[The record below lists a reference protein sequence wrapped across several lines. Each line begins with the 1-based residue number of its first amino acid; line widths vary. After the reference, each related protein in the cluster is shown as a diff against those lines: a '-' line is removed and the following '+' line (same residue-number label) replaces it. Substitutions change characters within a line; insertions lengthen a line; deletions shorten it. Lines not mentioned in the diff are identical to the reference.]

1 MAKKVHRVALVGAPN
16 CGKSS
21 LFNRLTGSHA
31 YVGNRAGVT
40 VGALSGHIPTG
51 LLPRSGEAVLT
62 DLPGI
67 RSLRPTGEDEA
78 ISCRSL
84 MSAPPDLIVN
94 VQSATTL
101 ERCIA
106 LTLELAEAFPDTP
119 MLCAV
124 NMCDELRQSGGRLD
138 TEALSR
144 MLGRPAVAVS
154 AVTGEGIDRLCSL
167 IDEVLSDEKSTSHGT
182 SSRRENRRERSPQGR
197 REGSLRN
204 RCEDSPQDRPQDRS
218 EGSLQNHRER
228 SPQGRREDRPERSP
242 QDRRE
247 NRRERSPQNR
257 PEGSLQNRPERSPQ
271 TPPQATTSRA
281 LLADRAAKISAAVI
295 SLDKPS
301 RSDRHASLTERADR
315 LLTHPICG
323 TLMLA
328 AIMAGIFLLIFG
340 PPGEWLTAAFE
351 FLLLKPLSAGAS
363 WLCGLGLP
371 EIACMILTRWVVGG
385 VGAVISFMPKIM
397 LLYLLLSLLEDSG
410 YLARAAYLADPL
422 TRPFGLSGHSM
433 ISVLLAFGCSVP
445 AIAASRTLSD
455 GHERRRCAILLPL
468 IPCSARLPL
477 LVVLSGVV
485 SHRRAMGAL
494 FLAAAYLMPFCVFLV
509 LSAVLRR
516 GHRLP
521 PFIVELP
528 RYRWPRPGVAISG
541 MLRQC
546 GDFLRRTA
554 GTVFL
559 SGGVVWVLSA
569 LTMTGRLT
577 DDPARSVLALVAG
590 AVSPLLRPLG
600 LDDWRLCAALL
611 AGICAKEGSVAT
623 LGVLLPGGGTLG
635 ARLCALLTPASA
647 LTFGVFYSMYLPCAA
662 SIATMRREVGRGGC
676 ALGLALMLA
685 AAYLIAYTVHLCA

>member
-51 LLPRSGEAVLT
+51 LLPRSGEVVLT

-78 ISCRSL
+78 VSCWSL
-84 MSAPPDLIVN
+84 VSEPPDLIVN

-124 NMCDELRQSGGRLD
+124 NMCDELKQSGGRLD

-154 AVTGEGIDRLCSL
+154 AVTGEGIDRLCGL
-167 IDEVLSDEKSTSHGT
+167 IDETLSDEKRTSHGT
-182 SSRRENRRERSPQGR
+182 SSRP
-197 REGSLRN
+197 
-204 RCEDSPQDRPQDRS
+204 
-218 EGSLQNHRER
+218 EGSLQNHRE
-228 SPQGRREDRPERSP
+228 
-242 QDRRE
+242 
-247 NRRERSPQNR
+247 NR
-257 PEGSLQNRPERSPQ
+257 PQ
-271 TPPQATTSRA
+271 TPPQATPSRA
-281 LLADRAAKISAAVI
+281 LLADRAAKISSAVI

-477 LVVLSGVV
+477 LAVLSGVV
-485 SHRRAMGAL
+485 SHRRATGAL
-494 FLAAAYLMPFCVFLV
+494 FLVAAYLLPFCVFLV

-569 LTMTGRLT
+569 LTPTGCLT

-635 ARLCALLTPASA
+635 SRLCALLNPASA

-662 SIATMRREVGRGGC
+662 SIATMRREVGPGRC

-685 AAYLIAYTVHLCA
+685 AAYLVAYTVHLCV